1 MSGTK
6 GKGRASIFG
15 DDAPA
20 DLDLA
25 GFEPRQA
32 TSAPPR
38 AAIRAVSEA
47 ERFVSR
53 EAVSAETPSR
63 RPRRRRSRRTAQ
75 LNVKVTPETLDAFY
89 AIVEAQDW
97 LVAEAFEH
105 AVVALG
111 EKVAK

>member
-1 MSGTK
+1 MSGTE

-15 DDAPA
+15 DDVPA
-20 DLDLA
+20 DLDLT

-38 AAIRAVSEA
+38 ATIRAVSEA

-53 EAVSAETPSR
+53 EAVSETPLR

-89 AIVEAQDW
+89 AIAEAQDW
-97 LVAEAFEH
+97 LVAEAFEY
-105 AVVALG
+105 AVAALQ
-111 EKVAK
+111 EKVVK

>member
-1 MSGTK
+1 MSGTE

-15 DDAPA
+15 DNTPA
-20 DLDLA
+20 ELDLS

-32 TSAPPR
+32 APAQPR

-53 EAVSAETPSR
+53 EAVPEAPPR

-89 AIVEAQDW
+89 AIAEAQDW

-105 AVVALG
+105 AVAVLG
-111 EKVAK
+111 EKVGK